1 MRKKIFRAALFAVLL
16 FGAFSF
22 NMDVAQADCTLTNN
36 EPNGQCKYSE
46 TKGYFCGDEVTSK
59 NCKKPA
65 ESEID

>member
-36 EPNGQCKYSE
+36 EPNGQCKYSLIWMSH
-46 TKGYFCGDEVTSK
+46 KRIV
-59 NCKKPA
+59 P
-65 ESEID
+65 